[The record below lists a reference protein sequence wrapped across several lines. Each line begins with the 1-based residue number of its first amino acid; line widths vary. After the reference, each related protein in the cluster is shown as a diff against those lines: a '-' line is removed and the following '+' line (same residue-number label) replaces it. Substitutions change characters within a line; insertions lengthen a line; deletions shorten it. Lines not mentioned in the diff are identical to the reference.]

1 MDKLVDFFT
10 LSPSEGIVFWAQLVG
25 FIPLILS
32 LVTFALSKREHILV
46 SKLFSDLTSAIH
58 FFMLGQGT
66 GGAICTVNTARDL
79 VFYYKGK
86 KWASHVCVP
95 IVFGVLTL
103 ASSIIQ
109 WQGVYSLLPTVGS
122 LLAIVGFWFNN
133 PRTVKLINLPAV
145 ALWLVYSI
153 ITGSISTTIINS
165 ISIITIISSLSI
177 EWIRALKLDE
187 KGE

>member
-1 MDKLVDFFT
+1 M
-10 LSPSEGIVFWAQLVG
+10 
-25 FIPLILS
+25 
-32 LVTFALSKREHILV
+32 
-46 SKLFSDLTSAIH
+46 
-58 FFMLGQGT
+58 
-66 GGAICTVNTARDL
+66 
-79 VFYYKGK
+79 
-86 KWASHVCVP
+86 CVP

-153 ITGSISTTIINS
+153 ITGSISTTIINA
-165 ISIITIISSLSI
+165 ISITTIIISLAVDF
-177 EWIRALKLDE
+177 IRTYKTIKYVEYTNKAKAE
-187 KGE
+187 KEEKDNMSKMTNLSDSNTTEKV